1 MNKKTNLNTIKAI
14 ILVVAAFCMAIAGYL
29 FREHRTFKEAVVVS
43 EGCTEVKRLSDYRL
57 PSSPAPSMTAM
68 FTFMTAAYPAALSW
82 FSAVPTPKSL
92 LAPPLLL

>member
-43 EGCTEVKRLSDYRL
+43 EDSVITAL